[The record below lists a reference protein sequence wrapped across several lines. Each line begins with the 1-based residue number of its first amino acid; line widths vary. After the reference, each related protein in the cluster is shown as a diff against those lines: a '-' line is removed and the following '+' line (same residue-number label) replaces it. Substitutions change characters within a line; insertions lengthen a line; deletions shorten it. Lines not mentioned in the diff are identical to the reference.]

1 VLFYV
6 GVDDLEASTEKAKAL
21 GAEVVLPPTEVP
33 GMGSFAWLKDLEG
46 TIFGL
51 WKAAEEA

>member
-46 TIFGL
+46 TTFGL